1 MVGDLPYMKQS
12 PPFRSGRRTYA
23 FREKKNAVQFEY
35 IKVRYSACPSRD
47 SARYGMV
54 KFRERQ
60 RRHFRRC
67 PCAGI
72 PAIVHAADLL
82 YRREFAERN
91 TLRFPWMHSS
101 SVSYLMRGLFKS
113 RFSLYL
119 RYCRK
124 ERLGCPPGFHFRLN
138 FISCFHLS

>member
-1 MVGDLPYMKQS
+1 M
-12 PPFRSGRRTYA
+12 
-23 FREKKNAVQFEY
+23 
-35 IKVRYSACPSRD
+35 
-47 SARYGMV
+47 
-54 KFRERQ
+54 
-60 RRHFRRC
+60 

-119 RYCRK
+119 WYGRK

-138 FISCFHLS
+138 FISCFHLFLMIYPQSLSAFGAQKSGNNDPGKIQYVCLTANSRHSRSMGRCPVKQKSQQQPAFMAQQYY